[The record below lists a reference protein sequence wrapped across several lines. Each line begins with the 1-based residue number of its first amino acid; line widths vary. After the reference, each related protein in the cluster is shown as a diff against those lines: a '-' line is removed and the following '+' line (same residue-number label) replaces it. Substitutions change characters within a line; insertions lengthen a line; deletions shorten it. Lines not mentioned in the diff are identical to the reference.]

1 MTRDASRRRFLK
13 QSAAGALAAAGI
25 TSMEEYA
32 LASHRS
38 RANGPTASTP
48 TAAPGDAPAL
58 RVEPNSKG
66 TLPTGRIGDVTIGRI
81 ICGGNLISGYAHS
94 RDLIYVSDLLT
105 SYFTAEKIMETWAE
119 CEAHGINTMIFGP
132 SDERAARIYQD
143 YRKRGGRMQCI
154 GQLGP
159 NKDDI
164 ATPVKQ
170 AADAGMVG
178 AVLIGNYGD
187 EWTREDHVDKIGE
200 FVERA
205 KAEGMIAGVG
215 GHELRT
221 PMMVEAAGIDPDFHM
236 KTLHNK
242 TYWSHQ
248 RPDQEK
254 EVIDNYGVDN
264 YWCREPEAVVEYMQN
279 VKRPW
284 LAYKV
289 LAAGA
294 IHPKQGFDYAFQNGA
309 DFCVVGMFDF
319 QVAED
324 ARIACHVLAQT
335 AQRTRPWYG

>member
-1 MTRDASRRRFLK
+1 MARDGSRRRFLK

-32 LASHRS
+32 LASRG
-38 RANGPTASTP
+38 ATADGPAASAP
-48 TAAPGDAPAL
+48 TAASDASPAL
-58 RVEPNSKG
+58 PVAPNSKG
-66 TLPTGRIGDVTIGRI
+66 TLPAGRIGDVTISRI
-81 ICGGNLISGYAHS
+81 ICGGNLIGGYAHS
-94 RDLIYVSDLLT
+94 RDLIYVSELLK
-105 SYFTAEKIMETWAE
+105 SYFTAEKIMETWAR
-119 CEAHGINTMIFGP
+119 CEEQGINTMIFGP
-132 SDERAARIYQD
+132 SDERAAQIYQD

-159 NKDDI
+159 NKGDI

-170 AADAGMVG
+170 AADAGMEG
-178 AVLIGNYGD
+178 AVLLGNVGD
-187 EWTREDHVDKIGE
+187 AWTREDSVDAIGE

-221 PMMVEAAGIDPDFHM
+221 PMMVETAGITADFYM

-242 TYWSHQ
+242 KYWSHQ

-254 EVIDNYGVDN
+254 EIIDNYAIDN
-264 YWCREPEAVVEYMQN
+264 YWCREPDAVVEYMQN

-294 IHPKQGFDYAFQNGA
+294 IHPKQGFRYAFQNGA

-324 ARIACHVLAQT
+324 ARIARRVLKQT
-335 AQRTRPWYG
+335 ANRKRPWYG

>member
-1 MTRDASRRRFLK
+1 MSRDANRRRFLK
-13 QSAAGALAAAGI
+13 QSAAGAIAAAGI

-32 LASHRS
+32 LAAHRT
-38 RANGPTASTP
+38 RADAPPASTP
-48 TAAPGDAPAL
+48 TAASDASSAL
-58 RVEPNSKG
+58 TVAPNSKG
-66 TLPTGRIGDVTIGRI
+66 TMPTGRIGNVTISRI

-94 RDLIYVSDLLT
+94 RDLIYVSKLLT
-105 SYFTAEKIMETWAE
+105 AYFTAAKIMETWAE
-119 CEAHGINTMIFGP
+119 CEAQGINTMIFGP
-132 SDERAARIYQD
+132 GDERAAQIYQD

-159 NKDDI
+159 AKDDI
-164 ATPVKQ
+164 ATPIKQ

-178 AVLIGNYGD
+178 AVLIGNIGD
-187 EWTREDHVDKIGE
+187 EWTRDDHADKIGD
-200 FVERA
+200 FVECA
-205 KAEGMIAGVG
+205 KAEGLIAGVG

-221 PMMVEAAGIDPDFHM
+221 PMMVETAGIAPDFHM

-242 TYWSHQ
+242 KYWSHQ

-254 EVIDNYGVDN
+254 EIIDNYAIDN
-264 YWCREPEAVVEYMQN
+264 YWCREPEAVVEYMQE

-294 IHPKQGFDYAFQNGA
+294 IHPRQGFDYAFTNGA

-324 ARIACHVLAQT
+324 AQIARKALAQT
-335 AQRTRPWYG
+335 AKRKRPWYG